1 LSLLADISSRSQ
13 VMASFSAQG
22 QNVEDLRE
30 NWKLSTQNLTPL
42 RAEVSRFIV
51 SVQDNMGL

>member
-1 LSLLADISSRSQ
+1 
-13 VMASFSAQG
+13 MASFSAQG